1 MAGDVLKWKENQSN
15 HIYIYLIPS
24 IRVSTIDIQYAF
36 FTDAWRCKIFIFT
49 HGRKEGT
56 CCLKET
62 KKYNTMNF
70 EAVRINSLTAVKLLV
85 HCLVC
90 EVGIIS

>member
-1 MAGDVLKWKENQSN
+1 MGRKPIKS
-15 HIYIYLIPS
+15 YLYLFNTINKS
-24 IRVSTIDIQYAF
+24 INNRHTICI
-36 FTDAWRCKIFIFT
+36 FTEAWRCKIFIFT

-56 CCLKET
+56 CCLKEF